1 MSYVELSIKSN
12 FTFLKGGSHPEEYA
26 HRATDLGLDSF
37 AITDE
42 NSVSGIVRAHNEL
55 RKIKSNISEKNTN
68 NLVNT
73 RLIPGTEINS
83 YEGLI
88 ITALAKDRIGW
99 ANICRI
105 LTQGKL
111 KEKKGS
117 CKITINEILKY
128 GNHIAFLLHLPK
140 NINHDK
146 WINLSKKI
154 INRFPETSLILSPQY
169 DGQDSLLF
177 MKTAKLAKSL
187 NIKLSASACPIMHHS
202 KRRRIVD
209 VLSAIRNN
217 CTIENLGYLAEK
229 NAERRIRSPN
239 ELKEIFINYQDALT
253 NSANIAKSC
262 KFSLDELKHQYPS
275 EIHDGETPNSKL
287 TRLTYEGLNWR
298 YPQGVPTQIQKQT
311 DHELI
316 LVKKLNYSP
325 YFLTVYDIV
334 NFARSR
340 NILCQGRGSAANSI
354 ICYSLGITSV
364 SPEVGTM
371 VFERF
376 VSESRNEP
384 PDIDVDFE
392 HERREEVIQYIYK
405 KFGRHRT
412 GLCATVVHYR
422 KKRALREIGKVM
434 NISIDTIT
442 ILLSQLSSWKK
453 SGSKHDKLKE
463 IGLNP
468 SNRRLLQTLSLV
480 DEIIGFPRH
489 LSQHVGGFVITED
502 RLDELIPIENATML
516 NRTVI
521 SWDKDDIDTLG
532 ILKVDILGLGMLS
545 CIKKAFSLI
554 NSYHNKNYDLAS
566 IPPDDTNVYDML
578 CKADTIGVFQVESRA
593 QMNFLPRM
601 LPRCFYDLVIQIAIV
616 RPGPIQGNMVH
627 PYIKRRQGKEPIEFP
642 SNPLKKILNKTLG
655 IPLFQEQAMQIAI
668 IGAGFSPEESDRLR
682 RALATFKNNG
692 NVSIFHKRF
701 ISGMLANGYDKKF
714 SEKCF
719 SQIEGFS
726 KYGFPESHAA
736 SFALIVY
743 ASAWIKCYHPGI
755 FACALLNSQ
764 PMGFYSTSQIITD
777 AMRHGVKI
785 RPVCINNS
793 LWDNTIERDKKNNLT
808 LRIGFR
814 QIRGLS
820 KSVIEEI
827 ITLRKHGFQ
836 SIYDLWSRLNL
847 PYQSISKLVKSDCF
861 SSLGLKREEALWE
874 IQRLRSQKSPS
885 LFQNMPAKN
894 TKKNGT
900 TKLPNT
906 TIGTELLK
914 DYKSFNFSLRS
925 HPMALLRQIL
935 NTKY

>member
-1 MSYVELSIKSN
+1 MNYVELSIKSN

-26 HRATDLGLDSF
+26 RRAINLGLESF

-55 RKIKSNISEKNTN
+55 KKIKSTVSYKSNSKFID
-68 NLVNT
+68 T

-83 YEGLI
+83 HEGLV
-88 ITALAKDRIGW
+88 ITALAKNRIGW
-99 ANICRI
+99 ANICRL
-105 LTQGKL
+105 LTQGKTTG
-111 KEKKGS
+111 KKGS
-117 CKITINEILKY
+117 CKITIDGILQY
-128 GNHIAFLLHLPK
+128 GKNISFLLHLPEK
-140 NINHDK
+140 IDTNV
-146 WINLSKKI
+146 WIKLSKKI
-154 INRFPETSLILSPQY
+154 ISQFPETALILSPQY
-169 DGQDSLLF
+169 DGKDSLLF
-177 MKTAKLAKSL
+177 MNTARLARIL
-187 NIKLSASACPIMHHS
+187 DIRLSASACPIMHHS
-202 KRRRIVD
+202 KRRRILD

-217 CTIENLGYLAEK
+217 CTIDTLGYLAEK
-229 NAERRIRSPN
+229 NAERRIRGPN
-239 ELKEIFINYQDALT
+239 ELKKIFINYQNALI

-262 KFSLDELKHQYPS
+262 TFSLDELQHQYPS
-275 EIHDGETPNSKL
+275 EIYNGETPNSKL
-287 TRLTYEGLNWR
+287 TRLTNEGLNWR
-298 YPQGVPTQIQKQT
+298 YPQGVPTQVQKQT

-316 LVKKLNYSP
+316 LIKRLNYSP
-325 YFLTVYDIV
+325 YFLTVHDIV
-334 NFARSR
+334 NFAKSK

-354 ICYSLGITSV
+354 VCYSLGITSV

-376 VSESRNEP
+376 VSEARNEP

-392 HERREEVIQYIYK
+392 HERREEIIQYIYN

-434 NISIDTIT
+434 GISLDTIM
-442 ILLSQLSSWKK
+442 IISQLSDWRKP
-453 SGSKHDKLKE
+453 GFVHNKLKK
-463 IGLNP
+463 IGLNL
-468 SNRRLLQTLSLV
+468 SSRKLLQTLNLV

-502 RLDELIPIENATML
+502 RLDELIPIENATMPD
-516 NRTVI
+516 RTVI
-521 SWDKDDIDTLG
+521 SWDKDDIDNLG
-532 ILKVDILGLGMLS
+532 ILKVDILSLGMLS

-554 NSYHNKNYDLAS
+554 HKYYNKNYNLAN
-566 IPPDDTNVYDML
+566 IPPDDPDVYDML
-578 CKADTIGVFQVESRA
+578 CKANTIGVFQVESRA

-627 PYIKRRQGKEPIEFP
+627 PYIKRRQGKETIEFP
-642 SNPLKKILNKTLG
+642 SKPIKKILSKTLG

-668 IGAGFSPEESDRLR
+668 VGAGFSPEESDKLR

-692 NVSIFHKRF
+692 DVSIFHKRF
-701 ISGMLANGYDKKF
+701 INGMLANGYEQEF

-743 ASAWIKCYHPGI
+743 ASAWIKFHHPGI

-764 PMGFYSTSQIITD
+764 PMGFYSTGQIITD
-777 AMRHGVKI
+777 VKNNGVEI
-785 RPVCINNS
+785 RPICINNS
-793 LWDNTIERDKKNNLT
+793 LWDNTLEPNKKSNLA

-814 QIRGLS
+814 QIKGLS
-820 KSVIEEI
+820 KSTIKKI
-827 ITLRKHGFQ
+827 ISVRKSGFR
-836 SIYDLWSRLNL
+836 SIYDIWVRSNL
-847 PYQSISKLVKSDCF
+847 SYQNISKLIKSDCLF
-861 SSLGLKREEALWE
+861 DLGLKREEALWE
-874 IQRLRSQKSPS
+874 AKRLYSHKYYS
-885 LFQNMPAKN
+885 LFRN
-894 TKKNGT
+894 TLTNANTINKSV
-900 TKLPNT
+900 KLPNST
-906 TIGTELLK
+906 LGNNLLK
-914 DYKSFNFSLRS
+914 DYKSVNFSLRS
-925 HPMALLRQIL
+925 HPMALLRDVL